1 MIFEDNH
8 ACAKWSE
15 NDGLDH
21 TRTKHIDIR
30 YHMIRDNV
38 KKMNISVELC
48 PTQEMVADIMTKPL
62 GPDLHERTS
71 LKMMGYTNVMSRPG
85 DKLSGALIRGEL
97 SSPESPTSK
106 KPGVLIHPST
116 DDNEPIPVDYVEL
129 VMAAAAC

>member
-62 GPDLHERTS
+62 GPDLHERTT
-71 LKMMGYTNVMSRPG
+71 LKMMGYSNVMSRPG

-97 SSPESPTSK
+97 PPPDNPTPK
-106 KPGVLIHPST
+106 KPGVLIHPTES
-116 DDNEPIPVDYVEL
+116 DDDPIPVNYVEL